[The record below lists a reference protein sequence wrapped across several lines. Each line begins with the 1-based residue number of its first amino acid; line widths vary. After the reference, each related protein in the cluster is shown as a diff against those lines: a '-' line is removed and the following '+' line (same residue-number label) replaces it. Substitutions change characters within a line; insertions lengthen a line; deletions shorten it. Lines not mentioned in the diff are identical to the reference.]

1 MDMKLK
7 PAAKKCENIPSGQ
20 REPSDQRCKIRGMA
34 TSGTPVVSKRQ
45 EKGGS
50 HTHLVQFYDDER
62 VLAKNVSHYLGE
74 GLRRGETVVVIATR
88 GHRDAFT
95 GELATQGFEPAEAM
109 REGRLLLLDAGET
122 LAGFMADGQP
132 DRERFE
138 NTVGALIRKLRA
150 EAGDEGLRAYGEMVD
165 LLWNAGH
172 SSAAMRLEAL
182 WNELLGANGFS
193 LLCAYQIDVFGKE
206 FQIGV
211 LDGVLCAH
219 THLVSAGANGDLEGA
234 VNDAIEQVLGSRAKG
249 LKLLIKAN
257 FRPAWAVVPQGEA
270 TVLWLRNNLPDY
282 ADEILARA
290 RGSYQTSLS
299 GNAN

>member
-1 MDMKLK
+1 
-7 PAAKKCENIPSGQ
+7 
-20 REPSDQRCKIRGMA
+20 MA
-34 TSGTPVVSKRQ
+34 TPGTPVLSKRQ
-45 EKGGS
+45 ENSGS

-62 VLAKNVSHYLGE
+62 VLAKNVSDYLGE
-74 GLRRGETVVVIATR
+74 GLRRGETLVVIATP

-95 GELATQGFEPAEAM
+95 RELDRQGFEPARAM

-122 LAGFMADGQP
+122 LAGFMQDGQP
-132 DRERFE
+132 HPRRFE

-150 EAGDEGLRAYGEMVD
+150 QAGDAGLRAYGEMVD

-172 SSAAMRLEAL
+172 SLAAMRLEQL
-182 WNELLGANGFS
+182 WNELLGANRFS

-206 FQIGV
+206 FQVGV

-219 THLVSAGANGDLEGA
+219 THLVPARANGELEGA

-257 FRPAWAVVPQGEA
+257 FRPAWAVVPQAEA

-290 RGSYQTSLS
+290 RGYYQAALS
-299 GNAN
+299 SGDGNRIDAN